1 MIARNLRGG
10 SAATLGAVTLA
21 RKVAAAAPLEPRRK
35 TMRKAALSCLLLL
48 LASAILG
55 ATVFREQIAQAAEKI
70 TTSDQPVPVAGT
82 VTLGGTTSVEVA
94 DDREPFEKRID
105 ASADPGDFV
114 ERASFTVPAG
124 KQLVVEFMSVI
135 VTVPTGQVPLVGV
148 NADTGALG
156 FVMPTFFQGTQAT
169 SVGTFD
175 HYTGA
180 MKILDFAEPEEFYD
194 VFMSRDSSTVA
205 GPPPGR
211 ASMTV
216 YLSGYLVDA

>member
-1 MIARNLRGG
+1 MI
-10 SAATLGAVTLA
+10 
-21 RKVAAAAPLEPRRK
+21 RKVVVGVLLVMAAVL
-35 TMRKAALSCLLLL
+35 
-48 LASAILG
+48 LG
-55 ATVFREQIAQAAEKI
+55 ATVLREPIAVAASPFTNVI
-70 TTSDQPVPVAGT
+70 VGNTADNPVPVTGT
-82 VTLGGTTSVEVA
+82 VALEGTPSVEVA
-94 DDREPFEKRID
+94 DEREPFEIRVD

-124 KQLVVEFMSVI
+124 KRLVVEFMSVL

-156 FVMPTFFQGTQAT
+156 FVMPLQFQGTQAT

-180 MKILDFAEPEEFYD
+180 MKMLDFADPEEFYD
-194 VFMSRDSSTVA
+194 IFLSRDSSTVA

-216 YLSGYLVDA
+216 YASGYLTDV